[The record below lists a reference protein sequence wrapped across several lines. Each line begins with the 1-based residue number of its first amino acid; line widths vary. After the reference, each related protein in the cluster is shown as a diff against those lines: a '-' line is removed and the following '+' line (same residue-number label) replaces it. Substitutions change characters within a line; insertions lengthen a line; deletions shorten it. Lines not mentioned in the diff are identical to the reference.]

1 MNDIRNCF
9 DNLYSYISLLNEVYV
24 NSRLLVEEELSNI
37 DTNYYEIVE
46 DI

>member
-9 DNLYSYISLLNEVYV
+9 DNLYSYISLFNEVYV
-24 NSRLLVEEELSNI
+24 DSN
-37 DTNYYEIVE
+37 EVAE